1 MPTKRSNETKIQAQD
16 IEIALM
22 ERFDYRKNLMVPNV
36 QAGMG
41 LHECDMLML
50 RPTGY
55 ATEFEIKISLSD
67 LRKDK
72 KKEHGH
78 DSDLIKDMFYAVPDF
93 LVSEAMRTVPV
104 EYGIVWVKRVSMT
117 EFVADIRRD
126 PQSRQGARKW
136 TDEERY
142 QLARLGTMRMLKL
155 KKENQRLKR
164 SKGL

>member
-1 MPTKRSNETKIQAQD
+1 MPTKRSNEAKIQAQD

-41 LHECDMLML
+41 LHECDLLML

-72 KKEHGH
+72 KKDHGH
-78 DSDLIKDMFYAVPDF
+78 DSDLIKDIYYAVPDF
-93 LVSEAMRTVPV
+93 LVSETMRTAPK
-104 EYGIVWVKRVSMT
+104 EYGVVWVKRVSLT
-117 EFVADIRRD
+117 EFSAEIKRE
-126 PQSRQGARKW
+126 PASRPDARKW
-136 TDEERY
+136 TDEERL
-142 QLARLGTMRMLKL
+142 QLARLGTMRILKL
-155 KKENQRLKR
+155 KKENQKLKR
-164 SKGL
+164 TRA